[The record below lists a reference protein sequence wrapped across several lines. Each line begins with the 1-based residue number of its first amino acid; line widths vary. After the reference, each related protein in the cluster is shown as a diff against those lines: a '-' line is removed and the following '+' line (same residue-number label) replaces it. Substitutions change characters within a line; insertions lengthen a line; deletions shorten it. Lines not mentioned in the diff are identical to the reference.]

1 MPRPADDDAESKL
14 LAAIKQLSRQVE
26 DQAEKQQLLAAQVES
41 LAERG
46 ERGGQRGHSFTS
58 HYSSESGS
66 ESDDSTTT
74 YDSLAST
81 APSVEG
87 KLHVRVPVD
96 IGFCGANGAARHAD
110 AILIAPCTANVLA
123 KLAHGFADDVLT
135 STVLA
140 CDKPVIVAPAMN
152 TKMWENAA
160 TRDNVALLKERGVHV
175 LDVGEGDLACGEV
188 GAGRL
193 LEVERIIGAVEAILS
208 G

>member
-1 MPRPADDDAESKL
+1 M
-14 LAAIKQLSRQVE
+14 
-26 DQAEKQQLLAAQVES
+26 
-41 LAERG
+41 
-46 ERGGQRGHSFTS
+46 
-58 HYSSESGS
+58 SESVHIVLGISGS
-66 ESDDSTTT
+66 IAAYKSADLVRKMSERSWAVSVMMTQAATKYVGPLTFQALTGREVAYGRFED
-74 YDSLAST
+74 L
-81 APSVEG
+81 PSAVFQHID
-87 KLHVRVPVD
+87 L
-96 IGFCGANGAARHAD
+96 ARHAD